1 MIASGQ
7 SIRFAGV
14 AHSFGTVRALL
25 PIELEVRPGEFL
37 TLLGPSGSGKTTLL
51 NIAAGYITPGTGRV
65 LVAGRDVTDLPP
77 RRRNIGMVFQNYA
90 LFPHLSVFENV
101 AYGLRARG
109 VAAAELDRRTDAALE
124 LVRLGGYG
132 RRAIR
137 QLSGG
142 QQQRVALARALVI
155 EPDALLMDE
164 PLGALDRQLRQHVQ
178 LEIRRLHRA
187 HGRTTIYVT
196 HDQEEA
202 LVMSDRIA
210 IMRDG
215 AIEQTGSAQDLYR
228 RPVNAFVAG
237 FLGESNLLR
246 GTLVALDGARA
257 RLKPDGIERT
267 IDGAASEGLCVGR
280 RAVALIRPEAVQLS
294 PTAALKARLVESVYL
309 GDVLSMRLSLA
320 GGQVVLCRRFA
331 RDGTPESETQGID
344 WDPRD
349 VHILPDEAREAPGRE
364 GIKSAEKEE
373 EI

>member
-1 MIASGQ
+1 MSARGR

-14 AHSFGTVRALL
+14 SRSFGAVRALL
-25 PIELEVRPGEFL
+25 NTELEIGAGEFL

-51 NIAAGYITPGTGRV
+51 NIAAGYLAPSTGRV
-65 LVAGRDVTDLPP
+65 LVGGSDVTDLPP
-77 RRRNIGMVFQNYA
+77 RQRNIGMVFQNYA
-90 LFPHLSVFENV
+90 LFPHLSVAENV

-109 VAAAELDRRTDAALE
+109 VPSQEVKQRTDAALE
-124 LVRLGGYG
+124 LVRLAGYG
-132 RRAIR
+132 ERAIR

-215 AIEQTGSAQDLYR
+215 AIEQIGGAQELYA
-228 RPVNAFVAG
+228 RPRNSFVAG

-246 GTLVALDGARA
+246 GTVTALRDGRA
-257 RLKPDGIERT
+257 TIAVKGLDRAVEGRAADGIAV
-267 IDGAASEGLCVGR
+267 GAA
-280 RAVALIRPEAVQLS
+280 AAALIRPESVRMTGVADGKF
-294 PTAALKARLVESVYL
+294 AARLVESVYL
-309 GDVLSMRLSLA
+309 GELVALRLQLT
-320 GGQVVLCRRFA
+320 GGQIILCRRFVGEGLSGG
-331 RDGTPESETQGID
+331 DMWGVD
-344 WDPRD
+344 WNPSD
-349 VHILPDEAREAPGRE
+349 VSVLPDSGLPDVQTSNGEDQ
-364 GIKSAEKEE
+364 
-373 EI
+373 